1 MDKPRKD
8 PYVLTRIIVNPK
20 GALIMKTLSLSEV
33 KMKLSELVDRVHS
46 TDEEV
51 VITKNGRPAAVLV
64 SPEEFESWKETI
76 EILASGD
83 LMDEIRRG
91 LGALRKG
98 SKIYTLEELLD

>member
-1 MDKPRKD
+1 
-8 PYVLTRIIVNPK
+8 
-20 GALIMKTLSLSEV
+20 MKTLSLSEV
-33 KMKLSELVDRVHS
+33 KMKLSELVDKVHS

-83 LMDEIRRG
+83 LMEEIRRG
-91 LGALRKG
+91 LAALRKG
-98 SKIYTLEELLD
+98 SKIYTLEKLLD

>member
-1 MDKPRKD
+1 
-8 PYVLTRIIVNPK
+8 
-20 GALIMKTLSLSEV
+20 MKTLSLSEV

-83 LMDEIRRG
+83 LMEEIRRG
-91 LGALRKG
+91 LTALRKG
-98 SKIYTLEELLD
+98 SKIYTLKELFD

>member
-1 MDKPRKD
+1 
-8 PYVLTRIIVNPK
+8 
-20 GALIMKTLSLSEV
+20 MKTLSLSEV
-33 KMKLSELVDRVHS
+33 KMKLSELVDRVRS

-64 SPEEFESWKETI
+64 SAEEFESWKETI
-76 EILASGD
+76 EILSSND

-91 LGALRKG
+91 LAALAKG

>member
-1 MDKPRKD
+1 
-8 PYVLTRIIVNPK
+8 
-20 GALIMKTLSLSEV
+20 MKTLSLSEV

-46 TDEEV
+46 MDEEV

-76 EILASGD
+76 EILSSRD

-91 LGALRKG
+91 LADLRKG
-98 SKIYTLEELLD
+98 NKIYSLEELLD